1 MSVNEFSATGMSCHI
16 HLLPNELLARVF
28 QTGTQDWAASNF
40 AASTLPFPVMVCGVC
55 EHWREVAITCP
66 DLWST
71 IHVPICSSGPPPA
84 WVQVWMDRSKSVPL
98 TIILDI
104 PRNSDRLTQA
114 ALLLTMIKY
123 PTRRVDIR
131 SRNDDESDIHRLFI
145 ALLQGSHQNKYEQI
159 SLCFPEHR
167 RGRVRFTKDEIVIR
181 EEWGC
186 PPNCLESFKVSKLR
200 VIGLAVYPPQFPN
213 LTSLTVWDME
223 ATFLELRDLFGESP
237 GLTNLVLCHLRVSPT
252 SLSPG
257 VGSSI
262 TLPSLQR
269 LAVSFV
275 RDSSNPSDIYPI
287 CYLRLPNLSYLEISG
302 DSNISLA
309 SAFKD
314 SLSSTDRLH
323 TLKLFNLS
331 HGIFYGA
338 QDDLD
343 DISFL
348 QLLTS
353 IRHLHLLHSTTA
365 VLTCCPCAAPRR
377 LRRPSIGGVVQP
389 QPPSRAGMLA
399 ELRQVGVELQA
410 LDLDKSKSAS
420 KSSFIPFPNLRTI
433 TLATLAA
440 SDVLDLC
447 HYVGARNSKLDAVY
461 LSTTAQRHLSHTLVR
476 TRGQDTY
483 RVPLPFTRKRGIH
496 VDQIKDADDWLRE
509 RVEVHK
515 FDPASE
521 SRNDLL
527 EDTRASEV
535 PLLREII

>member
-1 MSVNEFSATGMSCHI
+1 MSVNEFSATGTSCPI
-16 HLLPNELLARVF
+16 HLLPNELLAKVF
-28 QTGTQDWAASNF
+28 QAGTRDWAASSS
-40 AASTLPFPVMVCGVC
+40 AASTLPFPILISGVC
-55 EHWREVAITCP
+55 QHWREVAITCP

-71 IHVPICSSGPPPA
+71 IHVPICSSSTGTPPA
-84 WVQVWMDRSKSVPL
+84 WVQAWMDRSKSVPL

-104 PRNSDRLTQA
+104 PLYSNRLTQA
-114 ALLLTMIKY
+114 ALLSTMIKY

-131 SRNDDESDIHRLFI
+131 SRNDDESNVHRLFMDV
-145 ALLQGSHQNKYEQI
+145 LQGSHQNKYEQI
-159 SLCFPEHR
+159 SLCFQEHR
-167 RGRVRFTKDEIVIR
+167 RGRARFTREENVIR

-186 PPNCLESFKVSKLR
+186 LPNCLASFKVSKLR

-223 ATFLELRDLFGESP
+223 ATFLELRDLFSESP
-237 GLTNLVLCHLRVSPT
+237 GLTNLVLCRLRVSPT
-252 SLSPG
+252 SLPPAD
-257 VGSSI
+257 VGASI

-275 RDSSNPSDIYPI
+275 RDSSNPSDIYPLR
-287 CYLRLPNLSYLEISG
+287 YLRLPNLSYLEING

-309 SAFKD
+309 SAFED
-314 SLSSTDRLH
+314 SLSSSDRLH
-323 TLKLFNLS
+323 TLILLNWS

-348 QLLTS
+348 RLLTS
-353 IRHLHLLHSTTA
+353 IRHLHLLHSTA
-365 VLTCCPCAAPRR
+365 ALLTSSPSAAPRR

-389 QPPSRAGMLA
+389 QPHSRAGMLA
-399 ELRQVGVELQA
+399 ELRQVGVQLQA
-410 LDLDKSKSAS
+410 LDLDKSNSAS
-420 KSSFIPFPNLRTI
+420 KSSFIPFPNLQTI

-440 SDVLDLC
+440 NDLLDVC
-447 HYVGARNSKLDAVY
+447 HYVGARKSRLDAVY

-483 RVPLPFTRKRGIH
+483 RVPLPFTRKRDID
-496 VDQIKDADDWLRE
+496 VDQIKDANDWLRE
-509 RVEVHK
+509 RVQVHK
-515 FDPASE
+515 ADE

-527 EDTRASEV
+527 EETRYM
-535 PLLREII
+535 I

>member
-1 MSVNEFSATGMSCHI
+1 MSVDDFSATGTSCPI
-16 HLLPNELLARVF
+16 HLLPNELLAKVF
-28 QTGTQDWAASNF
+28 QAGTRDWAASSS
-40 AASTLPFPVMVCGVC
+40 AASTLPFPVLICGVC
-55 EHWREVAITCP
+55 EHWREVAMTCP

-71 IHVPICSSGPPPA
+71 IHVPICSSSTPPA
-84 WVQVWMDRSKSVPL
+84 WVQAWLDRSKSVPL

-104 PRNSDRLTQA
+104 PLYSNRLTQA
-114 ALLLTMIKY
+114 VLLSTMIKY

-131 SRNDDESDIHRLFI
+131 SRNDDESNIHRLFMDV
-145 ALLQGSHQNKYEQI
+145 LQGSHQNKYEQI

-167 RGRVRFTKDEIVIR
+167 RGRARFTKEENVIR

-186 PPNCLESFKVSKLR
+186 PPNCLGSFKVSKLR

-223 ATFLELRDLFGESP
+223 ATFLELRDLFAESP
-237 GLTNLVLCHLRVSPT
+237 GLTNLVLCRLRVSPT
-252 SLSPG
+252 SLPLEI
-257 VGSSI
+257 GSSI

-275 RDSSNPSDIYPI
+275 RDSSNPSDIYPTR
-287 CYLRLPNLSYLEISG
+287 YLRLPNLGYLEING

-323 TLKLFNLS
+323 TLRLFNLP
-331 HGIFYGA
+331 HGIFYGV
-338 QDDLD
+338 QDGLD

-348 QLLTS
+348 RLLTS
-353 IRHLHLLHSTTA
+353 IRHLHLLDSTA
-365 VLTCCPCAAPRR
+365 ALLTSSPGSAPRR
-377 LRRPSIGGVVQP
+377 LRRPSIGGVVRP
-389 QPPSRAGMLA
+389 QPISRVGMLA
-399 ELRQVGVELQA
+399 ELRQVGVQLQA
-410 LDLDKSKSAS
+410 LDLDQSKPAPR
-420 KSSFIPFPNLRTI
+420 SSVIPFPNLQTI
-433 TLATLAA
+433 SLASLAPN
-440 SDVLDLC
+440 DLLDLC
-447 HYVGARNSKLDAVY
+447 HYVGARKSKLDAVY
-461 LSTTAQRHLSHTLVR
+461 LSATAQRHLSHTLVR
-476 TRGQDTY
+476 TRGQDTF
-483 RVPLPFTRKRGIH
+483 RVPLSRKKDID

-527 EDTRASEV
+527 EDARTSDV
-535 PLLREII
+535 HLLKEMI